1 MAKQDKFLSFPL
13 RLPQEL
19 DRLFDEMIHK
29 PWGFS
34 NELQIWNPS
43 VDLYET
49 AGEFILE
56 ADLPGVKDDDVK
68 VEVEGNEIVLQ
79 GKRSSAREH
88 SAGRF
93 HYHER
98 QAGTFTRCLRLPEIV
113 DKDKIEAVFKDGILR
128 VTLPKIKTRGKNH
141 EPHGG
146 RRETTGKERK
156 L

>member
-19 DRLFDEMIHK
+19 DRLFYEMIHM

-34 NELQIWNPS
+34 SELQIWNPS

-56 ADLPGVKDDDVK
+56 VDLPGVEGEDVK
-68 VEVEGNEIVLQ
+68 VEAEGNEVILH
-79 GKRSSAREH
+79 GKRSLERDR

-98 QAGTFTRCLRLPEIV
+98 QAGTFTRCMTLPEIV
-113 DKDKIEAVFKDGILR
+113 DKDKIQAVFKDGVLQ
-128 VTLPKIKTRGKNH
+128 VTLPKIQARGNK
-141 EPHGG
+141 
-146 RRETTGKERK
+146 
-156 L
+156 